1 MNKNIIIVLTL
12 LALMISV
19 FASGCTDQ
27 SGEDTT
33 IEEEKLVVAVSIL
46 PQQEFVEK
54 IAGNNINVVVLIPPG
69 ASPATHEPTA
79 GQLREVADAKAY
91 FTVGSGLPFENV
103 WLDKI
108 KTVNYDMRIFD
119 CSEGITIMEMHEEEE
134 EHHDMEIGEED
145 MEEKDT
151 HEHGGLDP
159 HIWTSPLNA
168 KIMVENTYLGLIEI
182 DPANKETYLQNK
194 EAYLKELDEA
204 DQRIRAT
211 LGEED
216 GSFMTYH
223 PSWNYFATEYGLD
236 MITIEEEGKE
246 PSPKDMQRLI
256 DEAKEK
262 NISVIFVQAQFSTQS
277 AKAIAD
283 AIDGQ
288 VVTVDPL
295 AKDYINNLDNI
306 AEAFSQSI
314 IKE

>member
-1 MNKNIIIVLTL
+1 MNKNIIIILTLFTL
-12 LALMISV
+12 LASAFV
-19 FASGCTDQ
+19 SGCTDN
-27 SGEDTT
+27 SIEDAVSEDDR
-33 IEEEKLVVAVSIL
+33 IVVAVSIL

-54 IAGNNINVVVLIPPG
+54 IAGNKVNVVVLIPPG

-91 FTVGSGLPFENV
+91 FTVGSGLPFEKV

-108 KTVNYDMRIFD
+108 KTVNNEMFIVD
-119 CSEGITIMEMHEEEE
+119 CSEGIKIIEIHGEEEE
-134 EHHDMEIGEED
+134 NHEVEPAENEEHD
-145 MEEKDT
+145 
-151 HEHGGLDP
+151 HEGVDP
-159 HIWTSPLNA
+159 HIWTTPINA
-168 KIMVENTYLGLIEI
+168 KIMVENTYLGLVRI
-182 DPANKETYLQNK
+182 DPDNKETYLHNK
-194 EAYLKELDEA
+194 EAYLKELDEV
-204 DQRIRAT
+204 DSRIRET
-211 LGEED
+211 LGEEG

-283 AIDGQ
+283 AIGGE

-295 AKDYINNLDNI
+295 AKDYINNLDTI
-306 AEAFSQSI
+306 ARAFSQGMT
-314 IKE
+314 KE